1 MNQQMQDQEM
11 KNPWSDQGPIP
22 KVVPRHIL
30 LAAIACFVC
39 ALSLPLCANEWVAL
53 GVLAFLFAYVAIAV
67 RSPVAV
73 TLVLVTA
80 VVAVMV
86 GGGSFTYGAI
96 FLSLAVGI
104 ATCAYLI
111 TVVRFSYF
119 VLLLPF
125 AAGAV
130 AFLLGA
136 DLLVCLLSLA
146 FLPAAAL
153 LAVATVKGCDRT
165 SAICYT
171 IAGMLAS
178 VIVLLLILVYQEYGR
193 VGRSAIVGYI
203 DTLRNGTVQTLV
215 LLRDELLAT
224 MSQAV
229 QDAAA
234 KEAYDNLAVM
244 LSDETLSDLVS
255 IVFNILPA
263 MAVVFCSIVAYEAQ
277 GMLNAVYY
285 NTGLRRVV
293 TPASCFF
300 TMSVTA
306 AVIYLLTFI
315 LTLVI
320 PSSSMVSAV
329 VQNICLMLLPGF
341 CVLGIQSAFVSLARA
356 KGGMRVFLLIFFGS
370 MLCCYTGGALY
381 VVAMWGAYGRIMQG
395 LRHKML
401 EKLNQ
406 NRDGGDGQ

>member
-11 KNPWSDQGPIP
+11 KNPWIDRESIP
-22 KVVPRHIL
+22 KVAPRHIV

-39 ALSLPLCANEWVAL
+39 ALCLPLCANEWIAL
-53 GVLAFLFAYVAIAV
+53 GVLAILFAYVAIAV
-67 RSPVAV
+67 RSPIAV

-80 VVAVMV
+80 VAAVIV
-86 GGGSFTYGAI
+86 GGGSFTVGAV
-96 FLSLAVGI
+96 FLAVAVGT

-111 TVVRFSYF
+111 TVVRLPYL

-125 AAGAV
+125 AAGML
-130 AFLLGA
+130 AFLLGS
-136 DLLVCLLSLA
+136 DVLVCLLSLA

-153 LAVATVKGCDRT
+153 LAIATVKGSDRT
-165 SAICYT
+165 TAICYT
-171 IAGMLAS
+171 IAGLLVSLVA
-178 VIVLLLILVYQEYGR
+178 VLLIPVYQEYGH
-193 VGRSAIVGYI
+193 VGRSAIVGYV
-203 DTLRNGTVQTLV
+203 DTLRNGALQTLV
-215 LLRDELLAT
+215 LLRNELLET

-229 QDAAA
+229 QDAATQ
-234 KEAYDNLAVM
+234 EAYDSLAM
-244 LSDETLSDLVS
+244 LMSDEMLSDLVS
-255 IVFNILPA
+255 IAFNILPA
-263 MAVVFCSIVAYEAQ
+263 MAVVVCSIVAYEAQ

-285 NTGLRRVV
+285 NTGLRQVV
-293 TPASCFF
+293 TPASRVF
-300 TMSVTA
+300 TMSVTS

-315 LTLVI
+315 LSLVI
-320 PSSSMVSAV
+320 PSSSMISAA

-370 MLCCYTGGALY
+370 MLCCYTGGVLY
-381 VVAMWGAYGRIMQG
+381 IVAMWGAYGRIMQG

-406 NRDGGDGQ
+406 NRDGGGDQ

>member
-1 MNQQMQDQEM
+1 MDQQMQDREI
-11 KNPWSDQGPIP
+11 KNPWSDRGSIP
-22 KVVPRHIL
+22 KVSPRHIV

-39 ALSLPLCANEWVAL
+39 ALCLPLCANEWIAL
-53 GVLAFLFAYVAIAV
+53 GVLAVLFAYVAIAV
-67 RSPVAV
+67 RSPIAV

-80 VVAVMV
+80 VAAVIV
-86 GGGSFTYGAI
+86 GGGSFTIGAV
-96 FLSLAVGI
+96 FLSIAVGV

-111 TVVRFSYF
+111 TVVRLPYL

-136 DLLVCLLSLA
+136 DVLVCLLSLA

-153 LAVATVKGCDRT
+153 LAVATVKGSDRT
-165 SAICYT
+165 TAICYT
-171 IAGMLAS
+171 IAGLLLSLVA
-178 VIVLLLILVYQEYGR
+178 VLLILVYQEYGH
-193 VGRSAIVGYI
+193 VGRGAIVGYV
-203 DTLRNGTVQTLV
+203 DALRNGTLQTLV
-215 LLRDELLAT
+215 LLRNELLAT

-229 QDAAA
+229 QDAAT
-234 KEAYDNLAVM
+234 KEAYDSLAVM
-244 LSDETLSDLVS
+244 MSDETLSDLVS

-263 MAVVFCSIVAYEAQ
+263 MAVVLCSIVAYEAQ

-285 NTGLRRVV
+285 NTGLRQVV
-293 TPASCFF
+293 TPSSRIF

-315 LTLVI
+315 LSLVI
-320 PSSSMVSAV
+320 PSSSIISAA

-370 MLCCYTGGALY
+370 MLCCYTGGVLY
-381 VVAMWGAYGRIMQG
+381 IVAMWGAYGRIMQG
-395 LRHKML
+395 LRQKMF

-406 NRDGGDGQ
+406 NRDGGDQ